1 MASQRRTARKG
12 ARVGLRAWVRY
23 RFDNAIS
30 HGTSVVML
38 WLGLLTLAVVAVAA
52 VALTFLHLTGVGGE
66 DEELSFFEAFWQSL
80 LRTLD
85 PGTFSDDAGWTRPFG
100 LLVTLA
106 GIFLAGALIGLIANA
121 LDQRVEELRR
131 GRSLVLEDDHTL
143 ILGWSDRVPEIVSE
157 LVLANE
163 SRPSAA
169 VVVLAD
175 EDKTTM
181 EEVLRDRVADL
192 RTTRIVCRRGSTSAL
207 VDLARVNLA
216 GARSVVV
223 VGDGKGDAAAVKTLL
238 AVRAASGTAP
248 IVVEVN
254 GRETSDS
261 VRSLFG
267 ERVVVVNSAAVVAEL
282 TAQACR
288 QHGLS
293 QVFRDL
299 LDFDGDEIYF
309 ASFPAL
315 AGRTY
320 AEAQLAFES
329 CSLMGVLS
337 AGQVRLNPDP
347 ATVLAAGDEL
357 IGVASDDSTFVSNGV
372 RPSPAIPTP
381 VPPPADPAERRIVVI
396 GWSQL
401 GPRVIAE
408 IDEFLGSETTVEIV
422 VDPDVHDPDAV
433 RASVVAE
440 RVRLEVSTHQGG
452 PLETALH
459 AARLALQE
467 VIILG
472 RRDGVPSEQADA
484 ATLMLLL
491 AFNQLTSAGR
501 LGPVRIVT
509 ELLEQ
514 RHAPLAMATGV
525 DDFVV
530 SDELTSKMIAQLS
543 ERWELDQ
550 VFRDLFDATG
560 CRIELVVADRYGAV
574 SCTSFAQVVAA
585 ASSQGHSAIGYR
597 RASDGVVCLNP
608 AKSAPLALDSA
619 DEILVLR

>member
-1 MASQRRTARKG
+1 VASQRRTDHTG
-12 ARVGLRAWVRY
+12 APVGLRARVRY

-30 HGTSVVML
+30 RGASVVML

-66 DEELSFFEAFWQSL
+66 DEELDFFEAFWQSL

-131 GRSLVLEDDHTL
+131 GRSLVLEKDHTL

-163 SRPSAA
+163 SRSSAA

-223 VGDGKGDAAAVKTLL
+223 VGGGSGDAAAVKTLL

-254 GRETSDS
+254 DRETSDS
-261 VRSLFG
+261 VRALFG
-267 ERVVVVNSAAVVAEL
+267 ERVVVVNSDAVVAEL

-299 LDFDGDEIYF
+299 LDFEGDEIYF
-309 ASFPAL
+309 APFPAL

-329 CSLMGVLS
+329 CSLMGVLN
-337 AGQVRLNPDP
+337 AGQVRLNPEP
-347 ATVLAAGDEL
+347 TTVLGAGDEL
-357 IGVASDDSTFVSNGV
+357 IGIASDDSTFVSSGV
-372 RPSPAIPTP
+372 RPTPPVPLP
-381 VPPPADPAERRIVVI
+381 VPPPTTPTQRRIVVI

-422 VDPDVHDPDAV
+422 VDPGVHDPDEILGGVTAQH
-433 RASVVAE
+433 
-440 RVRLEVSTHQGG
+440 VRLEVSTHQGG
-452 PLETALH
+452 PLEVALH
-459 AARLALQE
+459 AARLALHE

-472 RRDGVPSEQADA
+472 RRDGVPPEEADA

-491 AFNQLTSAGR
+491 ALNQLTSAGR

-560 CRIELVVADRYGAV
+560 CRIELVLADRYGAA

-585 ASSQGHSAIGYR
+585 ASAQGHSAIGYR
-597 RASDGVVCLNP
+597 RASDGVVLLNP
-608 AKSAPLALDSA
+608 VKSAPLALDSA
-619 DEILVLR
+619 DEVLVLR